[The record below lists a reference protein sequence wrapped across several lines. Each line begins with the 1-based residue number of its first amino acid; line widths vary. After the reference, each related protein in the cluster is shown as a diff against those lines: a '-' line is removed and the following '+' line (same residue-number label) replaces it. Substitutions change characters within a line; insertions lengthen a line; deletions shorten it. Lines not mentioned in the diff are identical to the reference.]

1 MALLTKLRS
10 ATLIEALVATVLI
23 VVVFIVAS
31 LVLNNLLFN
40 SFSRNTHA
48 IENRLFELEY
58 SAQHTIIQLPYSEEF
73 QNWHVE
79 LIIEEQQGKQWLKAM
94 VVNNANKKEI
104 IRNRLCTLQK

>member
-1 MALLTKLRS
+1 MAILTKLRS

-58 SAQHTIIQLPYSEEF
+58 SAQHNTIQLPYSEEF
-73 QNWHVE
+73 KNWHVE
-79 LIIEEQQGKQWLKAM
+79 LIKQEYQGKQWLKIMA
-94 VVNNANKKEI
+94 VKNDNKNEI
-104 IRNRLCTLQK
+104 TRNRLCTLQN